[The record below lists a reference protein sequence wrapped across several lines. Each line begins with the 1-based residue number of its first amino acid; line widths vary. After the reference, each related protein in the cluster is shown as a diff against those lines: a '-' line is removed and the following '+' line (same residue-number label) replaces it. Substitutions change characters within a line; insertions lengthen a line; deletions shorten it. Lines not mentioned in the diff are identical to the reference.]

1 MLVHQERNNVCLE
14 VSYFLVRQD
23 VTREHSQRYVTEEQ
37 RCLTKKEPAKSV
49 HYFVSGAL
57 G

>member
-14 VSYFLVRQD
+14 LSYFLVRQG